1 MTTDYLSC
9 LILRGLV
16 AGHNATPTDYAD
28 TLRCLR
34 DQCQC
39 YAQWGDETGTAL
51 CSLAIGLLCAAMT
64 RKGALVPF

>member
-1 MTTDYLSC
+1 
-9 LILRGLV
+9 V
-16 AGHNATPTDYAD
+16 AGHDATPTDYAD